1 LKLLDRLFG
10 RKRRKRSYEASGV
23 GRLLQN
29 WTTAIKTP
37 DEELRTSLRNLR
49 ARSRELAINND
60 YARKFFEM
68 LKTNVIGANG
78 IVLQSK
84 AKRLDGTFDRQDN
97 ERIEKAFKRWG
108 RKELASVTGKLSWI
122 DIQRVVIETLA
133 RDGEILVRKL
143 NHKDNPYQFTL
154 QLIECDHLDEELN
167 RDLRNGN
174 TLRMGVELNEWGRP
188 VNYWL
193 TEKHPGDSS
202 AGVQLAGRNYNVVPA
217 SELLHLMMTN
227 RPNQSRGVPWMST
240 AMTRLHNLGQ
250 YEEAEVVASRVSA
263 CKMGF
268 FKPDGGEGYVGD
280 DIDDVGNT
288 ISEASPA
295 SFELLPAGM
304 DFQSFDPS
312 HPAGNFA
319 PFIKA
324 TLRGIASGLGVSYN
338 SLASDLEGVYF
349 SSIRTGVLEERQ
361 HWKVIQSWM
370 IEHFCQ
376 PIYVEW
382 LRMALIT
389 KQLAPIL
396 T

>member
-1 LKLLDRLFG
+1 MKILDRLFG
-10 RKRRKRSYEASGV
+10 RKRKKKRSYEASGV

-29 WTTAIKTP
+29 WTTGIKTP

-49 ARSRELAINND
+49 ARSRELSINND

-78 IVLQSK
+78 IVMQSK

-108 RKELASVTGKLSWI
+108 HKEFASVTGKLSWV
-122 DIQRVVIETLA
+122 DIQRLVLETLA
-133 RDGEILVRKL
+133 RDGEVLVRKL

-154 QLIECDHLDEELN
+154 QIIECDHLDEDLNKELQ
-167 RDLRNGN
+167 NGN
-174 TLRMGVELNEWGRP
+174 RIKMGVELNEWGKP

-193 TEKHPGDSS
+193 TEKHRGDNSVNI
-202 AGVQLAGRNYNVVPA
+202 GFQHYNVVPA
-217 SELLHLMMTN
+217 NELLHLMMTH

-240 AMTRLHNLGQ
+240 AMTRLYNLGQ

-268 FKPDGGEGYVGD
+268 FKPDGGEGYTGD

-312 HPAGNFA
+312 HPAGNLS
-319 PFIKA
+319 KK
-324 TLRGIASGLGVSYN
+324 S
-338 SLASDLEGVYF
+338 
-349 SSIRTGVLEERQ
+349 
-361 HWKVIQSWM
+361 
-370 IEHFCQ
+370 
-376 PIYVEW
+376 
-382 LRMALIT
+382 
-389 KQLAPIL
+389 
-396 T
+396 